1 MDEEITI
8 IDTNTRNQKIK
19 NFLINNKKKFI
30 ITFIIII
37 ITSLSFASYESIK
50 KKNKTNFINKYNIA
64 IENYN
69 LDNKIKTINEL
80 KSIIAKKD
88 KTYSPLALYFVIDN
102 NLIQNEKEINKLFD
116 ILIEETNLEKEI
128 KNLIIYKKGLFNAE
142 ILSENEL
149 IQLLSPII
157 TSQSV
162 WESHALYLLGEY
174 FMAQNQKQKAKE
186 FYEKILLLNNGNQN
200 ISLEARKILKRD
212 FSE

>member
-19 NFLINNKKKFI
+19 NFLVNNKKKFI

-37 ITSLSFASYESIK
+37 ITSLSFVSYESIK
-50 KKNKTNFINKYNIA
+50 KKNKTSLINKYNIA

-149 IQLLSPII
+149 IQLLSPIM